1 MTQERQEG
9 HAQRSLLF
17 LAIFAGSLGS
27 CGACNAAAEFGDL
40 PYVAADSSLSA
51 EVAEGQQAIKHL
63 VWNNP
68 HRKGLAIGGLVVS
81 LMLMVGGA
89 MLIGRRK
96 NAPWMI
102 RNSIAANL
110 VWTGLHA
117 ASNYFHIRGSAPEIR
132 AVIRSIETSEEWTQ
146 GPSAI
151 ANQLLFGDAMRAAVL
166 VYLLWRLTQDSA
178 AQQSRET

>member
-1 MTQERQEG
+1 MTAERQEG

-27 CGACNAAAEFGDL
+27 CGACNAVGQYNDL

-51 EVAEGQQAIKHL
+51 EVAEGQQAIKHIA
-63 VWNNP
+63 WNNP
-68 HRKGLAIGGLVVS
+68 HRQGLAIGGFIVS
-81 LMLMVGGA
+81 LMLM
-89 MLIGRRK
+89 IGCGLLLRSRK
-96 NAPWMI
+96 SAVWWV

-117 ASNYFHIRGSAPEIR
+117 ASNYFHIRNSAPQIR
-132 AVIRSIETSEEWTQ
+132 EVIRSIETSEEWTQ

-151 ANQLLFGDAMRAAVL
+151 ANHLLFGDALHAAVL
-166 VYLLWRLTQDSA
+166 LYLLWRLAQDSA
-178 AQQSRET
+178 PRKPEKA